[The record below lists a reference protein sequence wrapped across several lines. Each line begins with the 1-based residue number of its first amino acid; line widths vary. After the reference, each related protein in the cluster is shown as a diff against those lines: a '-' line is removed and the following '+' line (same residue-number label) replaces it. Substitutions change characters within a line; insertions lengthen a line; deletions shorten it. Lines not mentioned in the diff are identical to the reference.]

1 MMISVKIYEYD
12 LRLYGLLRRCL
23 KGDYVSPAADRLTTE
38 MRFGMLQSLPEV
50 EVGELHNCGSEDCR
64 SFNTTASRVV
74 GEPIFKVRF
83 LVNGGE
89 LLVTC
94 DASGTLFRVEW
105 LPGEPTKPI
114 QRCYV
119 ATGNEFE
126 IRPHAG

>member
-1 MMISVKIYEYD
+1 MTSVKIYEYD

-23 KGDYVSPAADRLTTE
+23 RGNYVSPAADPLTPE
-38 MRFGMLQSLPEV
+38 MRAGMLQSLPDV
-50 EVGELHNCGSEDCR
+50 EVGELHNCGSGDCR

-74 GEPIFKVRF
+74 DEPILKVRF
-83 LVNGGE
+83 LANGE

-94 DASGTLFRVEW
+94 SASGTLFRVEW
-105 LPGEPTKPI
+105 LPGEPTNPP

-119 ATGNEFE
+119 RTGDVFE